1 MTRRAEVA
9 ITYNGQDVSG
19 SIAASLLD
27 LSYTDNPSG
36 QIDDLQISL
45 QDRERKWQGPWNP
58 VDGDTITASIRTIDW
73 NGRNGIESLPLGTF
87 EVDSVSLSGPPDV
100 VQIKALALPSGTA
113 VRREARSK
121 GWEKVR
127 LKAVAAEI
135 AQRSKLKLMYEAE
148 DNPLYDRLDQSNQS
162 DLAFLVDL
170 CIKEGIAVKAAAGN
184 LVLFDE
190 SAYERREAV
199 ATLTREGGTVVS
211 YGFEW
216 STSVAEYRAC
226 QLTYSDAAKG
236 KEYKVLYTPPG
247 APVSGP
253 ILKVSENVGSEAEG
267 LRIARNRLRD
277 ENKNFG
283 RASLALVGN
292 IRMAAGLTINLSG
305 WGRYDGKYIIERA
318 THSVGGSG
326 YTTGIEI
333 RRVLGW

>member
-1 MTRRAEVA
+1 MTRRAEVL
-9 ITYNGQDVSG
+9 INYNGRDISG
-19 SIAASLLD
+19 SITASLLD

-45 QDRERKWQGPWNP
+45 QDRDRKWQGPWNP
-58 VDGDTITASIRTIDW
+58 IGGDTITASIRTTDW
-73 NGRNGIESLPLGTF
+73 HGRNEIESLPLGTF

-100 VQIKALALPSGTA
+100 VQIKALALPSGTP
-113 VRREARSK
+113 VKREMRTK

-127 LKAVAAEI
+127 LKTVADEI
-135 AQRSKLKLMYEAE
+135 AKRSKLKLMYEAAE
-148 DNPLYDRLDQSNQS
+148 NPLYERLEQSNQS
-162 DLAFLVDL
+162 DLAFLVEL
-170 CIKEGIAVKAAAGN
+170 CIKEGIAVKAASGN

-199 ATLTREGGTVVS
+199 ASLTREGRSVVS

-216 STSVAEYRAC
+216 SASLAAYRAC
-226 QLTYSDAAKG
+226 QLTYSDSAKG

-247 APVSGP
+247 APASGP
-253 ILKVSENVGSEAEG
+253 VLKVNENVGSEAEA
-267 LRIARNRLRD
+267 LRVARNRLRE
-277 ENKNFG
+277 ENKNYG

-292 IRMAAGLTINLSG
+292 IRMAAGLTINLLG
-305 WGRYDGKYIIERA
+305 WGQYDGKYIIERA

-326 YTTGIEI
+326 YTTGLEI

>member
-1 MTRRAEVA
+1 MTRRAEVV
-9 ITYNGQDVSG
+9 ITYNGHDISS
-19 SIAASLLD
+19 SIATSLLD

-58 VDGDTITASIRTIDW
+58 VDGDTIAASIRTIDW
-73 NGRNGIESLPLGTF
+73 NGRNEIESLPLGTF

-100 VQIKALALPSGTA
+100 VQIKALSLPSGTA
-113 VRREARSK
+113 VRRESRTK

-127 LKAVAAEI
+127 LKTVADEI
-135 AQRSKLKLMYEAE
+135 AKRSKLKLIYEVE
-148 DNPLYDRLDQSNQS
+148 DNPLYERLEQSNQS
-162 DLAFLVDL
+162 DLAFIVDL
-170 CIKEGIAVKAAAGN
+170 CIKEGIAVKAASGN

-190 SAYERREAV
+190 AAYENRAAV
-199 ATLTREGGTVVS
+199 ATLTREGRSVVS

-216 STSVAEYRAC
+216 SASLAAYRAC
-226 QLTYSDAAKG
+226 QLTYSDSAKG

-247 APVSGP
+247 APASGP
-253 ILKVSENVGSEAEG
+253 VLKVNENVGSEAEA
-267 LRIARNRLRD
+267 LRVARNRLRD

-283 RASLALVGN
+283 RASLSLVGN
-292 IRMAAGLTINLSG
+292 IRMAAGLTIDLSG

-318 THSVGGSG
+318 THFVGGSG
-326 YTTGIEI
+326 FTTGLEI